1 MSSEPST
8 YRPKLP
14 AEDWAAIEGYV
25 HSVIDRV
32 EPLVTYSAKDLYPA
46 VTRLVH
52 FTRSSYAP
60 VEDRVVFDPVH
71 IGRFV
76 NHHLATYNRA
86 SRNTIRARLRRVSE
100 ALLGDEAA
108 GRFKALGKAEASR
121 PYTPPELA
129 VLDAWAWQQRTL
141 ERRTSAG
148 ALLALGLGAG
158 LTGAEIIAARG
169 RDLGNAGT
177 SITVRGGR
185 FPRGASDAGLGSAP
199 SGTPRSAQGRRVAVP
214 HAATRQQHQPHHRL
228 RLSRRTSRASPGEAH
243 ARNLARTPPR
253 RLHPAQTTAPNR
265 RAAVRRGAGPRAALR
280 RGVNERGAS
289 HRSIPGSS
297 HPRVRDI
304 GLGHRSHRYA
314 GRHPYRGGWRSP
326 CPSGPLG
333 LPRRSV
339 TRCAA
344 RRLPCRGRLRVLLA
358 PTRTTHRRDA
368 ARPRALRC
376 AAPRRAAPSERPGTG
391 WPAVL
396 HKPA

>member
-1 MSSEPST
+1 MSSEPHT

-25 HSVIDRV
+25 HSVIDRA

-100 ALLGDEAA
+100 VLLGDEAA

-177 SITVRGGR
+177 SIAVRGAASRVIPVIPDWAQRLEERRDLLKGDGWLFR
-185 FPRGASDAGLGSAP
+185 TQQRGSNINLITDFVSRGGPVVPLQARRMRATWLAHHLVACTPLKRLLRIAGL
-199 SGTPRSAQGRRVAVP
+199 RSA
-214 HAATRQQHQPHHRL
+214 
-228 RLSRRTSRASPGEAH
+228 EA
-243 ARNLARTPPR
+243 L
-253 RLHPAQTTAPNR
+253 
-265 RAAVRRGAGPRAALR
+265 
-280 RGVNERGAS
+280 
-289 HRSIPGSS
+289 
-297 HPRVRDI
+297 D
-304 GLGHRSHRYA
+304 
-314 GRHPYRGGWRSP
+314 
-326 CPSGPLG
+326 
-333 LPRRSV
+333 
-339 TRCAA
+339 
-344 RRLPCRGRLRVLLA
+344 RVL
-358 PTRTTHRRDA
+358 PFV
-368 ARPRALRC
+368 
-376 AAPRRAAPSERPGTG
+376 EE
-391 WPAVL
+391 
-396 HKPA
+396 